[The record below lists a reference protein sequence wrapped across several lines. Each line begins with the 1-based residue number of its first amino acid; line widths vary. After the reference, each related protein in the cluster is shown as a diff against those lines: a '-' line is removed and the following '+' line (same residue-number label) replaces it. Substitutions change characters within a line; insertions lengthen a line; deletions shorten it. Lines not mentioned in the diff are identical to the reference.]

1 MRFLTL
7 IPFLLFAFHSLGQ
20 SIAQS
25 DTVSVLL
32 KKANGFLVD
41 KNYKQASYYFNLAK
55 SFNTA
60 ETKTESIDRLI
71 ESKIITSDSL
81 HAYSCTNPKFMQVL
95 RTADSL
101 KSCCKIASI
110 QKFKQASKINSQF
123 DYPINR
129 IKNIIRNSPE
139 VKKQLLV
146 IEALKNR
153 KKYTS
158 EIELAKF
165 YFEKGDLYKAMRLF
179 ERTSTTFKDDTIAK
193 GHLKRL
199 KLQLVDEIEVFN
211 NLVYSGDSLY
221 KLEKFKGAKS
231 KFEKALTIDEECNL
245 CFIRIKS
252 ANYFISNNKQ
262 NIDWNL
268 LKIEADTNFLIG
280 NYEMARYQFM
290 WLHKHN
296 KNDLYASNKIG
307 EIEKI
312 LKDEIDDR
320 MMSVN
325 ARLLL
330 EKADQEFILGNYGA
344 AKDVYRKI
352 ENRYSKSIDYL
363 VYVQERIKD
372 CIYYQD

>member
-1 MRFLTL
+1 MRLLAL
-7 IPFLLFAFHSLGQ
+7 ISFLLFAFQSIGQ
-20 SIAQS
+20 SEN
-25 DTVSVLL
+25 VSVLL
-32 KKANGFLVD
+32 KKGNGFLTK
-41 KNYKQASYYFNLAK
+41 KNYSQANYYFNLAK
-55 SFNTA
+55 SSISSEKSA
-60 ETKTESIDRLI
+60 ERMKKLI

-81 HAYSCTNPKFMQVL
+81 HAYSSRNPEFIKLL

-101 KSCCKIASI
+101 KSCCKIVSV

-129 IKNIIRNSPE
+129 IKNIILNSPE

-146 IEALKNR
+146 IEARKNR

-165 YFEKGDLYKAMRLF
+165 YYEKGNLFKAMRLF
-179 ERTSTTFKDDTIAK
+179 ERTSTKFKDDTLAK
-193 GHLKRL
+193 VYLKRL
-199 KLQLVDEIEVFN
+199 KLELLDDIEVFN
-211 NLVYSGDSLY
+211 NLVYHGDSLY
-221 KLEKFKGAKS
+221 KIEKFKGAKS

-252 ANYFISNNKQ
+252 ADYFITNNKQ
-262 NIDWNL
+262 NTDWNL

-290 WLHKHN
+290 WLYKHD
-296 KNDLYASNKIG
+296 KNDLYASNKIE
-307 EIEKI
+307 EIETI

-325 ARLLL
+325 ARLLI
-330 EKADQEFILGNYGA
+330 EKADQEFILGNYGNA
-344 AKDVYRKI
+344 EVIYRKI

-372 CIYYQD
+372 CIYYQHRH